1 MKTRNRHGGYLLHQI
16 EQEMKS
22 IETSQILAN
31 LQQNLPNDPLKIA
44 GQLVDWL
51 PESMSIVM
59 ECKKIEEKD
68 EDRVFFNRSNES

>member
-68 EDRVFFNRSNES
+68 EERVFSNRSNES